1 MLDRQYKFEL
11 DCTPGGKP
19 IGSWTCTLLDTS
31 RIKLAEAV
39 IGFDGKVTTLA
50 YTVATEPEIF
60 EDTAPP
66 IPDHLLKMWTK
77 NPRLGML
84 AADKLACDAFAR
96 MLTTKKPPL

>member
-11 DCTPGGKP
+11 DCISDGKP
-19 IGSWTCTLLDTS
+19 IGSWTCILLDAS
-31 RIKLAEAV
+31 RTKLAEAV
-39 IGFDGKVTTLA
+39 IGFDGKVNTLV
-50 YTVATEPEIF
+50 YTVATEPEVF

-66 IPDHLLKMWTK
+66 IPDHLLKMWVK

-96 MLTTKKPPL
+96 ILTSKKPPL